1 MGGAS
6 QNWTLSS
13 HFFAFFYSLSVS
25 TTLELALKSFLPHPF
40 SVTSVFRIYFLLP
53 LPMHISD
60 FRPSSSHTKILA
72 VARQALLDAVSFLM
86 FTSSLSPH
94 SKDLSTITI
103 SYLINL
109 SYIFFS
115 KLCLCSFAADP
126 PGCACILSFQHDVS
140 PFDLPIHIQS
150 FLQVSHPLPESVPK
164 GTLFSLNSPTTECF
178 RTLYTE

>member
-109 SYIFFS
+109 SYIFFPNCAFA
-115 KLCLCSFAADP
+115 LLPQTHLAVPVSFPSSMMFP
-126 PGCACILSFQHDVS
+126 PSICQSIYSHFFKS
-140 PFDLPIHIQS
+140 PIHYLSQS
-150 FLQVSHPLPESVPK
+150 PKELYFL
-164 GTLFSLNSPTTECF
+164 
-178 RTLYTE
+178 